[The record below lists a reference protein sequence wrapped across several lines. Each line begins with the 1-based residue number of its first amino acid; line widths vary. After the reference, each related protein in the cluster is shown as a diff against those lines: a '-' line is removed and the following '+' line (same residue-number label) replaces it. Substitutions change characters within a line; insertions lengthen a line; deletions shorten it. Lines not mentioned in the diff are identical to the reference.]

1 MKKMMIALVAMVMM
15 VMSVNAQ
22 SNSNY
27 DSTTF
32 ERMSSYLELRVNQM
46 NPMKT
51 AWEQFNTSMEAFY
64 QLEDASRSGEAWEKI
79 QTRHKATVKKILT
92 EQQYD
97 KYVEIFDL
105 TVKNT
110 SERMEG
116 QQTASL

>member
-32 ERMSSYLELRVNQM
+32 ERMSSYLELRADQM

-51 AWEQFNTSMEAFY
+51 ALEQFNTSMEAFY
-64 QLEDASRSGEAWEKI
+64 QLEDASRGEAWEKI

-97 KYVEIFDL
+97 KYVKTFDL